1 MAEEQPPRH
10 VKLGRILGAAGLR
23 GWLKVQSY
31 TDPPE
36 GLLRHKRWE
45 LRAADGRRESVE
57 VAEADSQGGNLR
69 VRLAGIID
77 RTAAEAVRG
86 RDIEVTRA
94 ALPPTAEREY
104 YREDLLGLTVRER
117 SGQEL
122 GRVSHFVD
130 APAGAIM
137 VVKGARELWIPA
149 VPRHLVRVELDRG
162 EIEVDWPAEL

>member
-1 MAEEQPPRH
+1 MAEGQPPRH
-10 VKLGRILGAAGLR
+10 VKLGRIVGAAGLR

-45 LRAADGRRESVE
+45 LRDADGRSESVE
-57 VAEADSQGGNLR
+57 VAEADSRGGTLR

-86 RDIEVTRA
+86 RDIEVARS

-104 YREDLLGLTVRER
+104 YREDLIGLVVRDR

-122 GRVSHFVD
+122 GRVSHFVE
-130 APAGAIM
+130 APADALM
-137 VVKGARELWIPA
+137 VVKGSRELWIPA
-149 VPRHLVRVELDRG
+149 APRHLVRVDLERG
-162 EIEVDWPAEL
+162 EIEVDWLDG